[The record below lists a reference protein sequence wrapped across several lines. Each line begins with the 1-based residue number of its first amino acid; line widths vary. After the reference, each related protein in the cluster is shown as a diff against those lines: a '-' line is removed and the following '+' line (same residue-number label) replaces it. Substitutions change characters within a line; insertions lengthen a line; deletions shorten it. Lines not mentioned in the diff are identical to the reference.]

1 MPAAKL
7 YAAIDRC
14 VNAIVDGTPKAVRA
28 QKRLMRRWE
37 RLPLDEA
44 VQAGIDAF
52 AQSVSDGEH
61 VARMTDFVNRKKK

>member
-1 MPAAKL
+1 MDDAVA
-7 YAAIDRC
+7 RC
-14 VNAIVDGTPKAVRA
+14 VESIVEATPKAVRA

-61 VARMTDFVNRKKK
+61 HERMGAFVNRKKK